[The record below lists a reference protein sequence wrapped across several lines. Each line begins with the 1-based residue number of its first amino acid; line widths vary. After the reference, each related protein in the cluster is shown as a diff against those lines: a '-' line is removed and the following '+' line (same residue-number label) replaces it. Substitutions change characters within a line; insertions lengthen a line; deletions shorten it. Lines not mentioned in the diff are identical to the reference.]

1 MRLLDRQR
9 AATTQGMPQAGP
21 LWPLLTSVMLYP
33 LDQKPEGQGFGFA
46 RNADD
51 FLILVAGIRA
61 AQREMQRSIRFEEDR
76 LGTESRKP
84 RGM

>member
-1 MRLLDRQR
+1 
-9 AATTQGMPQAGP
+9 MPQAGP

-33 LDQKPEGQGFGFA
+33 LDQKPEEHGFGFA

-76 LGTESRKP
+76 ARHRVKEAEGHVMRS
-84 RGM
+84 